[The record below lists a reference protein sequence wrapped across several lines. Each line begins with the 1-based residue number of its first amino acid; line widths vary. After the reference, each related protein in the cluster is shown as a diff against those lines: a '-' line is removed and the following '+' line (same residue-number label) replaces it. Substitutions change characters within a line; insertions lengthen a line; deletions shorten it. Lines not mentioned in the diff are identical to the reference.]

1 MAVAVTN
8 PTNLGG
14 TGNVFIKTG
23 LFSPGLQAT
32 GGVAVTPATFG
43 LSRIDSL
50 MFAAGEGYVSFYKA
64 STGKVITYQSAGSA
78 AAMAD
83 VGATDLSAIVF
94 PFIAIG
100 QG

>member
-8 PTNLGG
+8 TGNLGG
-14 TGNVFIKTG
+14 TGGSFIKFG
-23 LFSPGLQAT
+23 LFSPGTQAT

-50 MFAAGEGYVSFYKA
+50 HFSAGEGYVSFYKA
-64 STGKVITYQSAGSA
+64 STGKVITYQSAEA
-78 AAMAD
+78 AGAMAD
-83 VGATDLSAIVF
+83 VGATDLAAIVF
-94 PFIAIG
+94 PYIAIG